1 MNHAIDDVVPEDAL
15 QVRELI
21 ARVITQA
28 LSDDDAVQAGMI
40 DNALGNLDWAMAHPQ
55 QCCHLKC
62 SVDGKMVG
70 VILVKNFWNLCSLFV
85 ATDLHRRGMGRA
97 LVAAAMDRC
106 RGKSERNALWLNA
119 ATPAVPFYAHLGFT
133 TRATTQALPPG
144 FQAMQLPL

>member
-62 SVDGKMVG
+62 STDGRVVG
-70 VILVKNFWNLCSLFV
+70 IILVKNFWNLCSLFV

-106 RGKSERNALWLNA
+106 RGKSEKNALWLNA
-119 ATPAVPFYAHLGFT
+119 ATPAVPFYASLGFKV
-133 TRATTQALPPG
+133 RATTQVLPPG